1 MRHLRKAGADGDAN
15 RAALVGRATLTLGN
29 DAEMALGRE
38 LLRFQEVVER
48 TTAALLP
55 NYLCEYAYELC
66 GKITDF
72 YVKCK
77 VLGTPEQDSRCILLH
92 AALATLRKSFELLG
106 IGFLERI

>member
-1 MRHLRKAGADGDAN
+1 
-15 RAALVGRATLTLGN
+15 
-29 DAEMALGRE
+29 MAR
-38 LLRFQEVVER
+38 
-48 TTAALLP
+48 AALLP